1 MNKKDKKIL
10 TDINKFIWIID
21 KPYRIQALYDM
32 HEGLSHAVF
41 WELFHSLYM
50 QSENPSQDIHLIDEM
65 FERNTQLER
74 MESPERLNRLPTNS
88 RKLYE
93 VLPNEMT
100 IYRGC
105 HGFNEHGFSWTTDYQ
120 IAKKFSQRM
129 AVDGVAIVLWGRA
142 LKNDVICAY
151 QERSES
157 EIIIQPKHV
166 QVTGRENF
174 SADVEAL
181 SGREVTELKVFAEVQ
196 TGLWHENKPI
206 EKRLAEQETIL
217 VFNYAKEGEAFIKET
232 INYMEEIFDTARRY
246 NVNPLLFGANHDQYL
261 VAKQILSGKQSEWF
275 DEQVK
280 ILRQLEADQAK
291 ERENIH

>member
-65 FERNTQLER
+65 FERKTHSAR
-74 MESPERLNRLPTNS
+74 MESPERLNRLPTDS

-120 IAKKFSQRM
+120 IAKKFSTRM
-129 AVDGVAIVLWGRA
+129 ALDGVAIVLWGRA

-174 SADVEAL
+174 DTGMSAL
-181 SGREVTELKVFAEVQ
+181 SERDKRELQIYTSVQ
-196 TGLWHENKPI
+196 TGEWYDNKDI
-206 EKRLAEQETIL
+206 KHRLAEQEM
-217 VFNYAKEGEAFIKET
+217 VFVTGYAKEGEAHVKVREKEL
-232 INYMEEIFDTARRY
+232 EEIFGIARRY

-261 VAKQILSGKQSEWF
+261 VAKQILAGEQSEWF

-280 ILRQLEADQAK
+280 ILRQLEADQAR

>member
-1 MNKKDKKIL
+1 
-10 TDINKFIWIID
+10 
-21 KPYRIQALYDM
+21 
-32 HEGLSHAVF
+32 
-41 WELFHSLYM
+41 
-50 QSENPSQDIHLIDEM
+50 
-65 FERNTQLER
+65 
-74 MESPERLNRLPTNS
+74 
-88 RKLYE
+88 
-93 VLPNEMT
+93 MT

-129 AVDGVAIVLWGRA
+129 AIDGVAIVLWGRA

-174 SADVEAL
+174 DTGMSAL
-181 SGREVTELKVFAEVQ
+181 SGRDKRELKLFTEVQ
-196 TGLWHENKPI
+196 TGLWHQDKDI
-206 EKRLAEQETIL
+206 KRRLAEQETIL
-217 VFNYAKEGEAFIKET
+217 VFQYAKEGEAFIKER
-232 INYMEEIFDTARRY
+232 IKYMEEIFDTARSY
-246 NVNPLLFGANHDQYL
+246 NVNPLLFGANYDQYL
-261 VAKQILSGKQSEWF
+261 VAKQIASGEQSEWF

-291 ERENIH
+291 DRENIH

>member
-10 TDINKFIWIID
+10 TDINNFIWIID

-65 FERNTQLER
+65 FERSTQLER

-142 LKNDVICAY
+142 LKNDVVCAY

-174 SADVEAL
+174 SADVETL
-181 SGREVTELKVFAEVQ
+181 SRRDRINLTLYAQVQ
-196 TGLWHENKPI
+196 TGAMYESRDI
-206 EKRLAEQETIL
+206 ESRFAQQEM
-217 VFNYAKEGEAFIKET
+217 VFVSGYAKEGEAHVKVREKEL
-232 INYMEEIFDTARRY
+232 EKIFDIARSY

-280 ILRQLEADQAK
+280 ILRQLEVDQAK
-291 ERENIH
+291 DRENIH

>member
-10 TDINKFIWIID
+10 TDINNFIWIID

-65 FERNTQLER
+65 FERSTQLER

-174 SADVEAL
+174 SADVETL
-181 SGREVTELKVFAEVQ
+181 SRRDRINLTLYAQVQ
-196 TGLWHENKPI
+196 TGAMYESRDI
-206 EKRLAEQETIL
+206 ESRFAQQEM
-217 VFNYAKEGEAFIKET
+217 VFVSGYAKEGEAHVKVREKEL
-232 INYMEEIFDTARRY
+232 EKIFDIARSY

-261 VAKQILSGKQSEWF
+261 VAKQILSGEQSEWF

-280 ILRQLEADQAK
+280 ILRQLEVDQAK
-291 ERENIH
+291 DRENIH

>member
-10 TDINKFIWIID
+10 TDINNFIWIID

-65 FERNTQLER
+65 FERSTQLER

-142 LKNDVICAY
+142 LKNDVVCAY

-174 SADVEAL
+174 SADVETL
-181 SGREVTELKVFAEVQ
+181 SRRDRINLTLYAQVQ
-196 TGLWHENKPI
+196 TGAMYESRDI
-206 EKRLAEQETIL
+206 ESRFAQQEM
-217 VFNYAKEGEAFIKET
+217 VFVSGYAKEGEAHVKVREKEL
-232 INYMEEIFDTARRY
+232 EKIFDIARSY

-261 VAKQILSGKQSEWF
+261 VAKQILSGEQSEWF

-280 ILRQLEADQAK
+280 ILRQLEVDQAK
-291 ERENIH
+291 DRENIH

>member
-50 QSENPSQDIHLIDEM
+50 QSENPSQDTHLIDEM
-65 FERNTQLER
+65 FERGTQLER

-174 SADVEAL
+174 DTGMSAL
-181 SGREVTELKVFAEVQ
+181 SERDKRELQIYTSVQ
-196 TGLWHENKPI
+196 TGEWYESRDI
-206 EKRLAEQETIL
+206 ESRFAQQEM
-217 VFNYAKEGEAFIKET
+217 VFVTGYAKEGEAFIKET

-261 VAKQILSGKQSEWF
+261 VAKQILAGEKSEWF